1 MEIIDIG
8 LTDLEP
14 ITLNFDEPSS
24 SSRNY
29 GSGSGGVNFGG
40 GIELLM
46 NDKKLSSSSSTSADL
61 GDLDRLEAELND
73 LSSSANSGPKSGDS
87 NTKSMSGLGGFGNM
101 FGDIFSGS
109 NSSNDKKINID
120 ISEPTDSNLG
130 QATSDSMGN
139 TKTWDGFTKLGD
151 VPTNSIKPP
160 LSDREKRRKKR
171 AMLQKLEDW
180 YSKGQIKHS
189 TQFTMESSYEEIE
202 DEYETALEDKR
213 KKDSVKLQQW
223 WFMTFVNS
231 LEYAN
236 SAFNPF
242 DINLDGWGEQVSE
255 DIESYEEIFNELHDK
270 YKGGKMAPE
279 LSLLLRLGFSAAVVN
294 FSNKALSSATPAF
307 NDVIK
312 QSPELMRM
320 FTNATVNS
328 MSQASPGFA
337 FANNMMNEQGP
348 TRNMGPPPAPQDPK
362 NIPPPPRPGQMNQ
375 GQMNQGQMNQGQMNQ
390 GQMNQ
395 NQMNQGQMNQNQMNQ
410 GQMQNN
416 ISQMQFQERPGH
428 PSFQNQQSERPDIA
442 MARGSM
448 FREQGVDIN
457 MNYDSVNQSK
467 RPTTL
472 PPMQQ
477 QSQRP
482 EMRGPQNTDIDNILS
497 GLKTKTVDIHQ
508 PSNQPIYDNAD
519 DSVISISS
527 LKDMQGTAIP
537 KKSRRKNN
545 GSARNTISLDL

>member
-1 MEIIDIG
+1 MEVIDIG
-8 LTDLEP
+8 LNDLEP
-14 ITLNFDEPSS
+14 ISLNFDDGPSS

-29 GSGSGGVNFGG
+29 GSGSGSSVNFGS

-46 NDKKLSSSSSTSADL
+46 NEKKMNSSASTTADL

-87 NTKSMSGLGGFGNM
+87 NTKTMSGLGGFGNM
-101 FGDIFSGS
+101 FGNMFGS
-109 NSSNDKKINID
+109 SSSSNNNDKNIKVDIND
-120 ISEPTDSNLG
+120 STDSNLG
-130 QATSDSMGN
+130 QATSESMGN

-151 VPTNSIKPP
+151 TNTSAPKIP
-160 LSDREKRRKKR
+160 LTDREKRRKKR

-180 YSKGQIKHS
+180 YSKGQIKHN
-189 TQFTMESSYEEIE
+189 TQFTMDSSYEEIE
-202 DEYETALEDKR
+202 DEYETAVEDKR

-255 DIESYEEIFNELHDK
+255 DIDSYEEIFNELHDK
-270 YKGGKMAPE
+270 YKGGKLAPE

-328 MSQASPGFA
+328 MSQSSPGFA

-348 TRNMGPPPAPQDPK
+348 QRNMGPPPAPQDPK
-362 NIPPPPRPGQMNQ
+362 MVPPPPRPGQP
-375 GQMNQGQMNQGQMNQ
+375 
-390 GQMNQ
+390 
-395 NQMNQGQMNQNQMNQ
+395 
-410 GQMQNN
+410 NN
-416 ISQMQFQERPGH
+416 LSQMQFQERPGH
-428 PSFQNQQSERPDIA
+428 PSFQSQQQSERPDIA
-442 MARGSM
+442 MARGSI
-448 FREQGVDIN
+448 FREQGVDLN
-457 MNYDSVNQSK
+457 SYESANSQ
-467 RPTTL
+467 RQPTTL
-472 PPMQQ
+472 PQ
-477 QSQRP
+477 QRP
-482 EMRGPQNTDIDNILS
+482 DVQMQRQEMRGPQNTDIDNILS

-508 PSNQPIYDNAD
+508 QQNQYENTFMNSSNAD
-519 DSVISISS
+519 DSVISIAS

-545 GSARNTISLDL
+545 GSNKNTISLDI